1 MNITTDAIHTYENL
15 LYRNK
20 VKTFSIYIVVLL
32 SLFVLLISLPFIKVE
47 VSAQARG
54 VLRSDTEPVPINSI
68 ASARVERIYLKN
80 NQEVAA
86 GDTLVVLSSEGLSSE
101 RETILKNIQEQKD
114 LLTDL
119 ELIAHKS
126 FSQLQTVAL
135 REEYAAYRSACQE
148 LQSKVAQA
156 KVKLNRNRQLFD
168 KGVIALSEFET
179 YEFTYQQLNSS
190 LQNLQSKYFSEWSNR
205 KITTK
210 EKLTSLENSLT
221 KLGTEAQNYVIK
233 APVAGTIEGFSGVQQ
248 GSFVLSSQNIATISP
263 NNNLVVEAY
272 VSPKDIG
279 LIKKGQLVRVQ
290 VDAFN
295 YNQWGTLTGKVLDID
310 NNVTQHNSDIFFKVR
325 CLLEDNSLSLKNGY
339 KAAISKG
346 MTLTARFIIARRSL
360 YQLLFDKVDNWL
372 NPAQSLKT

>member
-68 ASARVERIYLKN
+68 ASARVERTDLKN
-80 NQEVAA
+80 NQVVAV
-86 GDTLVVLSSEGLSSE
+86 GDTLVVLSSESIQSE
-101 RETILKNIQEQKD
+101 RETMLKNIQEQKD
-114 LLTDL
+114 LLADL
-119 ELIAHKS
+119 ERIAHKN

-135 REEYAAYRSACQE
+135 REEYAAYRSAYQE

-168 KGVIALSEFET
+168 KGVIALSE
-179 YEFTYQQLNSS
+179 
-190 LQNLQSKYFSEWSNR
+190 
-205 KITTK
+205 
-210 EKLTSLENSLT
+210 
-221 KLGTEAQNYVIK
+221 
-233 APVAGTIEGFSGVQQ
+233 
-248 GSFVLSSQNIATISP
+248 
-263 NNNLVVEAY
+263 
-272 VSPKDIG
+272 KDIG

-339 KAAISKG
+339 KAAVSKG

-372 NPAQSLKT
+372 NPTQSLKT

>member
-210 EKLTSLENSLT
+210 ETHFLRE
-221 KLGTEAQNYVIK
+221 
-233 APVAGTIEGFSGVQQ
+233 F
-248 GSFVLSSQNIATISP
+248 
-263 NNNLVVEAY
+263 AY
-272 VSPKDIG
+272 
-279 LIKKGQLVRVQ
+279 
-290 VDAFN
+290 
-295 YNQWGTLTGKVLDID
+295 
-310 NNVTQHNSDIFFKVR
+310 
-325 CLLEDNSLSLKNGY
+325 
-339 KAAISKG
+339 
-346 MTLTARFIIARRSL
+346 
-360 YQLLFDKVDNWL
+360 
-372 NPAQSLKT
+372 